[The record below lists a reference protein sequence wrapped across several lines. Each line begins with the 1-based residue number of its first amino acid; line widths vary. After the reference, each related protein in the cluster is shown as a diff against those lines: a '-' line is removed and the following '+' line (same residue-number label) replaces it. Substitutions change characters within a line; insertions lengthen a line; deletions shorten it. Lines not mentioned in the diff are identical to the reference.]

1 MPSLLKRPPC
11 VTKYRLRPSDER
23 IAFCTLEGGRVALI
37 RVASGTKLAVSSDV
51 QEKKKGESNTGRKH
65 MGKELEMECE

>member
-23 IAFCTLEGGRVALI
+23 IAFWTLAGGRVALI
-37 RVASGTKLAVSSDV
+37 RVASGTKLAVSGDV
-51 QEKKKGESNTGRKH
+51 QAKRTRERNTGRKH
-65 MGKELEMECE
+65 MSKELEKECD